1 MILLGA
7 SPVDQ
12 WSQQAYKAVRN
23 NGYNGTI
30 VISDGFL
37 PPDDFI
43 GVFSQATYPG
53 YPPRLDPANGF
64 RLIIDM
70 HNYVFDC

>member
-23 NGYNGTI
+23 SGYNGTI

-43 GVFSQATYPG
+43 GVFPQTTYPG
-53 YPPRLDPANGF
+53 
-64 RLIIDM
+64 
-70 HNYVFDC
+70 